1 LWQERFLRRAQLI
14 ARVEGELGRGCFGVS
29 AWEDTFYRDIRVVK
43 QALQAAGYRLAYR
56 RNPTRPGY
64 YLLDQPALGD
74 QLAEAL
80 DGSLAEV
87 DPAQIAIYRA
97 MPPAERFRLGC
108 SISDAARRA
117 VAYRIQQ
124 RNPGLSL
131 AEANRLALSRRVE
144 T

>member
-1 LWQERFLRRAQLI
+1 
-14 ARVEGELGRGCFGVS
+14 
-29 AWEDTFYRDIRVVK
+29 
-43 QALQAAGYRLAYR
+43 
-56 RNPTRPGY
+56 
-64 YLLDQPALGD
+64 LLDQPALGD
-74 QLAEAL
+74 QLASTL

-87 DPAQIAIYRA
+87 DPAQIAIYRT

-108 SISDAARRA
+108 SISNAARRS

-131 AEANRLALSRRVE
+131 AEANRLALLPRVE